1 MTTQEEMQ
9 AKGYLNYEPIDQAQN
24 IANKE
29 RILEIMQQMLNT
41 PLAEMADAIRA
52 SYHVDASVNISHPLN
67 ELSSAHAVGEQFWQ
81 PLRHALP
88 DVERRTDI
96 LAGGHYR
103 GAHLVGCLG
112 HYVGTFQNDWLGI
125 PATDGVVA
133 VRYAEGHVLREGK
146 IAESYIFVDFL
157 DLMLQ
162 VGYWPIAP
170 SLGREMQWLSP
181 MTHDGVILTPQNNAV
196 SQRTLARIFRMWHG
210 LDIHEGAE
218 LTNELMD
225 RIEAEDARHFHPN
238 FLWYGAAGIGTTRG
252 VKGFDD
258 YHGHPFVKAFPDRG
272 GGDKPHFIQIADGNY
287 AVTGGWGSLQGTHTG
302 NDFLGMPPTGRHIEM
317 RVMDF
322 YRCDEVTICENWVPI
337 DIPHILMQMG
347 VDVFGR
353 MRHQFRQNGKLS
365 VRNWLLRDEA

>member
-1 MTTQEEMQ
+1 MTTEEEMQ
-9 AKGYLNYEPIDQAQN
+9 TKGYLNYEPIDQAQN

-29 RILEIMQQMLNT
+29 RVLIIMQQMLNM
-41 PLAEMADAIRA
+41 PLAEMNDAIRA
-52 SYHVDASVNISHPLN
+52 NYHADASVNISHPLN
-67 ELSSAHAVGEQFWQ
+67 ELSSAQTVGEKFWQ
-81 PLRHALP
+81 PLRQALP

-96 LAGGHYR
+96 LAGGIYR
-103 GAHLVGCLG
+103 GTHLVGCLG

-125 PATDGVVA
+125 PATGGVVA

-146 IAESYIFVDFL
+146 IAQSYVFIDFL
-157 DLMLQ
+157 DLMWQ
-162 VGYWPIAP
+162 VDYWPIAP
-170 SLGREMQWLSP
+170 SLGREIQWLSP
-181 MTHDGVILTPQNNAV
+181 MTHDGVILTPQDNAV
-196 SQRTLARIFRMWHG
+196 SQRTLARIFRMWNG
-210 LDIHEGAE
+210 LGIHEGQP
-218 LTNELMD
+218 LTNEMMD
-225 RIEAEDARHFHPN
+225 IIEAEDARHFHPN

-258 YHGHPFVKAFPDRG
+258 YHGHPFVNAFPDRG
-272 GGDKPHFIQIADGNY
+272 GRDKAHFIQIADGNY
-287 AVTGGWGSLQGTHTG
+287 AVTGGWGYLQATHTG
-302 NDFLGMPPTGRHIEM
+302 NDFLGMPATGKHIAM

-365 VRNWLLRDEA
+365 VRNWLLRS